1 MTQHIA
7 WSWSRTGSTTGTRS
21 IQMSIEVVEMLA
33 ASITF
38 AALLLSVA
46 IVGGAFLI
54 SLRFG
59 K

>member
-1 MTQHIA
+1 
-7 WSWSRTGSTTGTRS
+7 
-21 IQMSIEVVEMLA
+21 MSIEVVEMLA